1 MRRTAPLLTI
11 AGALVALT
19 ACGPAATD
27 TSGAPTSAIADSTSD
42 VADSGESTAVTAP
55 TPDITTQAPSSAAFA
70 AFAMPNFVGMDLQSA
85 QDAVQTHG
93 IFFSKSHDLLGSRH
107 QVLDSDW
114 MVCAQNIPAGQ
125 QVTSDIEA
133 QIDFGVVK
141 RAENCP

>member
-19 ACGPAATD
+19 ACGPAATG
-27 TSGAPTSAIADSTSD
+27 TSSAPNSAVAEVTQADSS
-42 VADSGESTAVTAP
+42 ESTAP
-55 TPDITTQAPSSAAFA
+55 TPETSTQAPSSAAFV
-70 AFAMPNFVGMDLQSA
+70 AFAMPSFVGMDLQSA

-107 QVLDSDW
+107 QILDSDW
-114 MVCAQNIPAGQ
+114 LVCTQNIAAGQ
-125 QVTSDIEA
+125 QVTSEIEA